1 MNQKP
6 LTTYFQEQHPAMIE
20 TLRTLVEH
28 ESPSSDKSHLNRLAE
43 HLRERFQQAGAE
55 VTMLE
60 NTTGGDHIR
69 ISSSRQIPH
78 SAATRPA
85 LIIGHYDTVW
95 QIGALADHPFR
106 IVDGT
111 AYGPGIFDMKASI
124 VLAEFVLH
132 AVNTLRLKL
141 PRPVIILLTS
151 DEEIGSPTS
160 RELIEAHAQQAEYVL
175 VMEPPLPGGVLKTA
189 RKGIGYFSVEIEGRA
204 AHAGI
209 EPEKG
214 VSAINELAHQILYLH
229 SLNAPSHGSTVNV
242 GIVRGGT
249 RPNVIAAHAAA
260 EIDVRVWTPA
270 EAERLERAILDA
282 KPKTDGT
289 TLTVQGGFKRP
300 PMERTPA
307 IASLFQRAQQIGAEL
322 GLPLQEGATGGGSD
336 GNFTAALGIPT
347 LDGLGV
353 EGAGAH
359 ADHEHILVDS
369 MPSRAALLTA
379 LLQQL

>member
-1 MNQKP
+1 MNPKT
-6 LTTYFQEQHPAMIE
+6 LTAYFQEQHPMMMAV
-20 TLRTLVEH
+20 LRNLVEQ
-28 ESPSSDKSHLNRLAE
+28 ESPSTDKPQLDRLAK
-43 HLRERFQQAGAE
+43 HLRERFQGAGAE
-55 VTMLE
+55 VTALE
-60 NTTGGDHIR
+60 NTTGGDHMRVVFKTDIA
-69 ISSSRQIPH
+69 SSANP
-78 SAATRPA
+78 PA

-95 QIGALADHPFR
+95 PVGALADHPFR
-106 IVDGT
+106 IADGK
-111 AYGPGIFDMKASI
+111 AFGPGIFDMKASI
-124 VLAEFVLH
+124 VLAEFALR
-132 AVNTLRLKL
+132 AVEALRLKL
-141 PRPVIILLTS
+141 PRTVIILLTS

-160 RELIEAHAQQAEYVL
+160 RGLIEEHAQQAEDVL
-175 VMEPPLPGGVLKTA
+175 VIEPPLPGGVLKTA
-189 RKGIGYFSVEIEGRA
+189 RKGIGYFLMELEGRA

-229 SLNAPSHGSTVNV
+229 SLNDPSHGSTVNV

-249 RPNVIAAHAAA
+249 RPNVVAAHAKA
-260 EIDVRVWTPA
+260 EVDVRVWTTA

-282 KPKTDGT
+282 KPQTDLV
-289 TLTVQGGFKRP
+289 TLKVQGGFKRP

-307 IASLFQRAQQIGAEL
+307 IAGLFQRALQVGAEL
-322 GLPLQEGATGGGSD
+322 GLTLQEGVTGGGSD

-353 EGAGAH
+353 LGAGAH

-369 MPSRAALLTA
+369 IPSRAALLTA

>member
-1 MNQKP
+1 MNPKT
-6 LTTYFQEQHPAMIE
+6 LTAYFQEQHPMMMAV
-20 TLRTLVEH
+20 LRNLVEQ
-28 ESPSSDKSHLNRLAE
+28 ESPSTDKPQLDRLAK
-43 HLRERFQQAGAE
+43 HLRERFQGAGAE
-55 VTMLE
+55 VTALE
-60 NTTGGDHIR
+60 NTTGGDHMRVVFKTDIA
-69 ISSSRQIPH
+69 SSANP
-78 SAATRPA
+78 PA

-95 QIGALADHPFR
+95 PVGALADHPFR
-106 IVDGT
+106 IADGK
-111 AYGPGIFDMKASI
+111 AFGPGIFDMKASI
-124 VLAEFVLH
+124 VLAEFALR
-132 AVNTLRLKL
+132 AVEALRLKL

-160 RELIEAHAQQAEYVL
+160 RGLIEEHAQQAEYVL
-175 VMEPPLPGGVLKTA
+175 VIEPPLPGGVLKTA
-189 RKGIGYFSVEIEGRA
+189 RKGIGYFLMELEGRA

-229 SLNAPSHGSTVNV
+229 SLNDPSHGSTVNV

-249 RPNVIAAHAAA
+249 RPNVVAAHAEA
-260 EIDVRVWTPA
+260 EVDVRVWTTA

-282 KPKTDGT
+282 KPQTDLV
-289 TLTVQGGFKRP
+289 TLKVQGGFKRP

-307 IASLFQRAQQIGAEL
+307 IAGLFQRALQVGAEL
-322 GLPLQEGATGGGSD
+322 GLTLQEGVTGGGSD

-353 EGAGAH
+353 LGAGAH

-369 MPSRAALLTA
+369 IPSRAALLTA

>member
-1 MNQKP
+1 MNPKT
-6 LTTYFQEQHPAMIE
+6 LTAYFQEQHPMMMAV
-20 TLRTLVEH
+20 LRNLVEQ
-28 ESPSSDKSHLNRLAE
+28 ESPSTDKPQLDRLAK
-43 HLRERFQQAGAE
+43 HLRERFQGAGAE
-55 VTMLE
+55 VTALE
-60 NTTGGDHIR
+60 NTTGGDHMRVVFKTDIA
-69 ISSSRQIPH
+69 SSANP
-78 SAATRPA
+78 PA

-95 QIGALADHPFR
+95 PVGALADHPFR
-106 IVDGT
+106 IADGK
-111 AYGPGIFDMKASI
+111 AFGPGIFDMKASI
-124 VLAEFVLH
+124 VLAEFALR
-132 AVNTLRLKL
+132 AVEALRLKL

-160 RELIEAHAQQAEYVL
+160 RGLIEEHAQQAEYVL
-175 VMEPPLPGGVLKTA
+175 VIEPPLPGGVLKTA
-189 RKGIGYFSVEIEGRA
+189 RKGIGYFLMELEGRA

-229 SLNAPSHGSTVNV
+229 SLNDPSHGSTVNV

-249 RPNVIAAHAAA
+249 RPNVVAAHAEA
-260 EIDVRVWTPA
+260 EVDVRVWTTT

-282 KPKTDGT
+282 KPQTDLV
-289 TLTVQGGFKRP
+289 TLKVQGGFKRP

-307 IASLFQRAQQIGAEL
+307 IAGLFQRALQVGAEL
-322 GLPLQEGATGGGSD
+322 GLTLQEGVTGGGSD

-353 EGAGAH
+353 LGAGAH

>member
-1 MNQKP
+1 MNSQT

-20 TLRTLVEH
+20 TLRALVEH
-28 ESPSSDKSHLNRLAE
+28 ESPSNDKPHLDRLAN
-43 HLRERFQQAGAE
+43 HLRARFQAAGAE
-55 VTMLE
+55 VTLLE
-60 NTTGGDHIR
+60 NTTGGDHLR
-69 ISSSRQIPH
+69 IH
-78 SAATRPA
+78 LKAEHGTRPA

-95 QIGALADHPFR
+95 PVGALADHPFR
-106 IVDGT
+106 IVDGK

-124 VLAEFVLH
+124 VLAEFSLR
-132 AVNTLRLKL
+132 AIESLRLKL

-160 RELIEAHAQQAEYVL
+160 RGLIEAHAQHAEYVL
-175 VMEPPLPGGVLKTA
+175 VVEPPLPGGVLKTA
-189 RKGIGYFSVEIEGRA
+189 RKGIGYFSMELEGRA

-214 VSAINELAHQILYLH
+214 VSAINELAHQILYLQG
-229 SLNAPSHGSTVNV
+229 LNDPSHGSTVNV

-249 RPNVIAAHAAA
+249 RPNVIAAHAEA
-260 EIDVRVWTPA
+260 EVDVRVWTTA

-282 KPKTDGT
+282 KPQTDLV
-289 TLTVQGGFKRP
+289 TLKVQGGFKRP

-322 GLPLQEGATGGGSD
+322 GLTLQEGATGGGSD

-353 EGAGAH
+353 EGNGAH

-369 MPSRAALLTA
+369 VPSRAALLTA
-379 LLQQL
+379 LIQQL

>member
-1 MNQKP
+1 MNPKT
-6 LTTYFQEQHPAMIE
+6 LTAYFQEQHPAMLE
-20 TLRTLVEH
+20 TLRALVEH
-28 ESPSSDKSHLNRLAE
+28 ESPSSDKPHLNRLAN
-43 HLRERFQQAGAE
+43 HLRPRFQAAGAE
-55 VTMLE
+55 VTALE
-60 NTTGGDHIR
+60 NTTGGDHLR
-69 ISSSRQIPH
+69 VVFNADTASS
-78 SAATRPA
+78 ATRPG

-95 QIGALADHPFR
+95 QIGALADRPFR
-106 IVDGT
+106 IVDGK

-124 VLAEFVLH
+124 VLAEFALH

-141 PRPVIILLTS
+141 PRPVIILFTS

-175 VMEPPLPGGVLKTA
+175 VMEPPLPDGVLKTA
-189 RKGIGYFSVEIEGRA
+189 RKGIGYFLMTLEGRA

-214 VSAINELAHQILYLH
+214 VSAISELAHQILYLH
-229 SLNAPSHGSTVNV
+229 SLNNPSHGSTVNV
-242 GIVRGGT
+242 GIVGGGT
-249 RPNVIAAHAAA
+249 RPNVIAAHAEA

-270 EAERLERAILDA
+270 EAERLERAILGA
-282 KPKTDGT
+282 KSQTDGT

-307 IASLFQRAQQIGAEL
+307 VASLFHRAQQIGAEL
-322 GLPLQEGATGGGSD
+322 GLTLQEGATGGGSD

-369 MPSRAALLTA
+369 IPTRAGLLTA

>member
-1 MNQKP
+1 MNPKT
-6 LTTYFQEQHPAMIE
+6 LTAYFQEQHPMMMAV
-20 TLRTLVEH
+20 LRNLVEQ
-28 ESPSSDKSHLNRLAE
+28 ESPSTDKPQLDRLAK
-43 HLRERFQQAGAE
+43 HLRERFQGAGAE
-55 VTMLE
+55 VTALE
-60 NTTGGDHIR
+60 NTTGGDHMRVVFKTDIA
-69 ISSSRQIPH
+69 SSANP
-78 SAATRPA
+78 PA

-95 QIGALADHPFR
+95 PVGALADHPFR
-106 IVDGT
+106 IADGK
-111 AYGPGIFDMKASI
+111 AFGPGIFDMKASI
-124 VLAEFVLH
+124 VLAEFALR
-132 AVNTLRLKL
+132 AVEALRLKL

-160 RELIEAHAQQAEYVL
+160 RGLIEEHAQQAEYVL
-175 VMEPPLPGGVLKTA
+175 VIEPPLPGGVLKTA
-189 RKGIGYFSVEIEGRA
+189 RKGIGYFLMELEGRA

-229 SLNAPSHGSTVNV
+229 SLNDPSHGSTVNV

-249 RPNVIAAHAAA
+249 RPNVVAAHAEA
-260 EIDVRVWTPA
+260 EVDVRVWTTA

-282 KPKTDGT
+282 KPQTDLV
-289 TLTVQGGFKRP
+289 TLKVQGGFKRP

-307 IASLFQRAQQIGAEL
+307 IAGLFQRALQVGAEL
-322 GLPLQEGATGGGSD
+322 GLTLQEGVTGGGSD

-353 EGAGAH
+353 LGAGAH

-369 MPSRAALLTA
+369 LPSRAALLTA